1 MRIIHKFLISFVF
14 AVAVCM
20 SLPSLMPTHLIR
32 TAYAISMDGGGGQ
45 GEQSQSEISKG
56 LNDVTTNKKNK
67 SSDNSNKELS
77 DAEKEAMING
87 NLSGLSN
94 GASGKVQS
102 GINKLK
108 TTVET
113 IAKAAGALLLAYY
126 LIKYEMSLAD
136 DNPMSKLDATTKMG
150 AAIALISLPS
160 IASSMSDK
168 ISSSNTTT
176 AAFYKTTESSLSS
189 IALIIGGV
197 IIVTG
202 VFMLILS
209 LSQENPA
216 GYTSAVRLIA
226 IGALLMGSS
235 AILKALNLSQYLSTG
250 IRTAAPGRWI

>member
-14 AVAVCM
+14 AAAVCM

-45 GEQSQSEISKG
+45 EEQSQSEISKG

-77 DAEKEAMING
+77 DAEKKAMKG
-87 NLSGLSN
+87 DLSGLSN